1 MVASNTLKT
10 FKVEIILKL
19 YNMYQIFTN
28 CCCHRHFK
36 LQDQKIC
43 KNKTKIQE
51 YSTCP
56 WHQQLEINFEP
67 RVLCSIER
75 EVVQR

>member
-10 FKVEIILKL
+10 VKVEIILKL

-28 CCCHRHFK
+28 CCCHHHFN

-51 YSTCP
+51 IQEYSTCP
-56 WHQQLEINFEP
+56 WHQQLESNFEP
-67 RVLCSIER
+67 CVLCSIE
-75 EVVQR
+75 